1 MSEILDDIGPHL
13 RLTRISM
20 GQLTPPQARRIFQDR
35 LVFTL
40 GLRRKPLRLFCE
52 HCGMF
57 IPSDLMWL
65 CGYCNHENVRTKLYS
80 FLYKCQKC
88 KQPPKALVCPHCE
101 KIIFIDGSKDGRHA
115 ARKAGAM
122 PIDTEDEAR
131 LRKARL
137 QEERK
142 ADLEHEIVV
151 TRLNA
156 ELAALKKTLEPP
168 KKKLAHEALEE
179 NFSEHDAH
187 VMAAHKIAKREKEE
201 NKRKYADDPELLARA
216 DASVDNWLERHV

>member
-1 MSEILDDIGPHL
+1 
-13 RLTRISM
+13 
-20 GQLTPPQARRIFQDR
+20 
-35 LVFTL
+35 
-40 GLRRKPLRLFCE
+40 
-52 HCGMF
+52 
-57 IPSDLMWL
+57 
-65 CGYCNHENVRTKLYS
+65 
-80 FLYKCQKC
+80 
-88 KQPPKALVCPHCE
+88 
-101 KIIFIDGSKDGRHA
+101 
-115 ARKAGAM
+115 M